1 MTGSW
6 ALARAALKAQLDGV
20 TITAPNTETLT
31 AYEYAPG
38 GRQDAQTFPYCF
50 PLPNGHTVT
59 RESGGDRVGRKDV
72 IVRVMLAPKGG
83 VEGGEGMET
92 LHARYDAWCLALT
105 TALDDAIT
113 IDGTVDIFGLDQQ
126 FGPLGLFDDIDAGW
140 GFEMTLGTMQWSGAA
155 TFTA

>member
-155 TFTA
+155 TFSA